1 MTTFDNYDGMT
12 KTDIKERYCLDFDKS
27 YTLAKKDDINLVS
40 EEDSE
45 MIMSSSKQSAV
56 GVLNQ
61 SVISSQND
69 DKQNDDG
76 KS

>member
-40 EEDSE
+40 EEDSLIQNQSE

-61 SVISSQND
+61 SVNSS
-69 DKQNDDG
+69 
-76 KS
+76 